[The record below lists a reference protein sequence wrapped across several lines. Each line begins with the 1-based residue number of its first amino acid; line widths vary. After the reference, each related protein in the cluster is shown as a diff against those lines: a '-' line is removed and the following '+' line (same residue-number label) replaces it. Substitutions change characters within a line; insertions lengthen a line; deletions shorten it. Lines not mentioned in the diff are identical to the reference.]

1 MNKLQEKRMSMDKS
15 GGRQK
20 TEDRRQI
27 HTKKKNGME
36 QDFIF

>member
-20 TEDRRQI
+20 TDPYKE
-27 HTKKKNGME
+27 KNGME